1 MADMSGLA
9 AVVCRGVAEWM
20 RVVRAADPGDGTGA
34 RDASRRWAIA
44 DRYIRLAANLLNEQ

>member
-1 MADMSGLA
+1 MSGLA